1 MRYNYSVNEDYW
13 LVFKQSQGYWLQ
25 KFLRVGFGHVFVVT
39 KDEYNWIVIDP
50 HKLKLVTVIA
60 PFKTSE
66 NFPRMLV
73 KDGYKVIKVSTYDRE
88 TSKKLR
94 YLQPNFCVPL
104 VKYILGIKV
113 RAWTPYGLYKKLLS
127 LTEKQKHATGIKS
140 VQLIL

>member
-1 MRYNYSVNEDYW
+1 MRYNFSVSENYW

-39 KDEYNWIVIDP
+39 KDDYNWIVIDP

-60 PFKTSE
+60 PFKASE
-66 NFPRMLV
+66 DFPRILV

-94 YLQPNFCVPL
+94 YWQPNFCVPI

-113 RAWTPYGLYKKLLS
+113 NAWTPYGLYKKLLS
-127 LTEKQKHATGIKS
+127 LNEKQKHATGIKS
-140 VQLIL
+140 VKLIL